1 MVRKPT
7 TPLYEKS
14 VELSDAQKRA
24 AISRLKKR
32 VSELT
37 ALDFNA
43 VAAANNGNEL
53 DALAQKVNA
62 TLAEIYGQSRYEY
75 GSLEIKSLRPQFIAF
90 MLGDDLSIRANMEQV
105 RDKVGNAISRLN
117 ARIEL
122 LTESLEEE
130 PEDQDAKAIRAFNG
144 LNLHR
149 DIDRAASQLYRDGH
163 YANAVES
170 AVKALNNLVRLRTG
184 LEEDGSRL
192 MEAAFG
198 GKVPKVTFNS
208 LADETDRN
216 EQIGFLMLFKGAVAG
231 LRNPR
236 AHSFVDDKPERALE
250 FIAFVS
256 LLAKILNEAEN

>member
-1 MVRKPT
+1 MVKKPAT
-7 TPLYEKS
+7 ITYDKS
-14 VELSDAQKRA
+14 VDLSNAQKRA
-24 AISRLKKR
+24 AISRLNKR
-32 VSELT
+32 IAELT

-43 VAAANNGNEL
+43 VAAANDGNEL

-62 TLAEIYGQSRYEY
+62 TLAEIYGQNSYEY
-75 GSLEIKSLRPQFIAF
+75 VSLKIGSLRPQFIAF
-90 MLGDDLSIRANMEQV
+90 VLGQDLSIRANMDQV
-105 RDKVGNAISRLN
+105 RGKVSNAISRLS

-122 LTESLEEE
+122 LKESLEEE
-130 PEDQDAKAIRAFNG
+130 PEDQDAKAVRAFNG
-144 LNLHR
+144 LDLHR
-149 DIDRAASQLYRDGH
+149 DINRAASQLYRDGH

-170 AVKALNNLVRLRTG
+170 AVKALNNLVRLRTS

-198 GKVPKVTFNS
+198 GKSPKVAFNS
-208 LADETDRN
+208 LADESDRN

-236 AHSFVDDKPERALE
+236 AHSFVEDRPERALE

-256 LLAKILNEAEN
+256 LLAKLLDETDN